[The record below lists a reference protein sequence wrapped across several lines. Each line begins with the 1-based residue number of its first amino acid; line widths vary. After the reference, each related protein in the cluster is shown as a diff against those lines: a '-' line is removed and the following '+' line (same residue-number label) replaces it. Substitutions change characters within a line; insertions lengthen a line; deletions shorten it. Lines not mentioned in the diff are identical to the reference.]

1 MRRRALPE
9 AAAFVLFALLAL
21 AARWWSLEVP
31 LSEDAG
37 AYLYVADTIR
47 DGGLPYVDAADNK
60 GPLTY
65 LLFGALDIAT
75 GSSTTGLRLTLVVAC
90 ALTALAVSARVRLAA
105 GPWAGL
111 AAGCVMAVLG
121 SSPFLEGDDLNTEQ
135 YAVLPLATA
144 WWLSARGGTRSAA
157 LGGALFAGA
166 VLINVG
172 FAALAPVLVVELWLA
187 ERDERA
193 RRLAAAGAGA
203 LVLAAL
209 PIGWLVAGGAFDDM
223 WTQVIDKA
231 GIAVGGDVE
240 AGGFDDTPLFE
251 VPTKIP
257 FAIGAA
263 GAALGLVRPAL
274 RTAAGAS
281 LLWILICWL
290 RVKLAQY
297 EFAHHYYLALP
308 GVAAGMA
315 LGGAALWDL
324 LASRPGLRRAA
335 LAALAVAAAL
345 LTWRYVAEPAREELR
360 VPPTERVRFPQYALA
375 YPVGDQVRALTA
387 SGETVAVSGNNPTVY
402 WRAGRFAPNRFFAEY
417 ALVPEY
423 VLERRRAL
431 RDEPPGAIVLMPGYS
446 RFGFELR
453 NLAHGG
459 DYRRAWSGGDAEI
472 WLRAGPS
479 R

>member
-9 AAAFVLFALLAL
+9 AAAFVLFGILAL
-21 AARWWSLEVP
+21 AARWWSLEMP

-65 LLFGALDIAT
+65 LLFGALDIVT

-90 ALTALAVSARVRLAA
+90 ALTALAVAARVRLAA
-105 GPWAGL
+105 GVWAGL
-111 AAGCVMAVLG
+111 AAGCVMAILG
-121 SSPFLEGDDLNTEQ
+121 STPFLEGDDLNTEQ
-135 YAVLPLATA
+135 YGVLPLATA
-144 WWLSARGGTRSAA
+144 WWLTARGGTRSASLA
-157 LGGALFAGA
+157 GALFAAA
-166 VLINVG
+166 VLMNVG
-172 FAALAPVLVVELWLA
+172 FAALAPVLLVELWLA
-187 ERDERA
+187 ARDGRA
-193 RRLAAAGAGA
+193 RRLAAAVAGA
-203 LVLAAL
+203 IALAAFPL
-209 PIGWLVAGGAFDDM
+209 GWLLVGGAFDDM

-231 GIAVGGDVE
+231 RTAVGEDVE
-240 AGGFDDTPLFE
+240 AGGFSDTPLFE

-263 GAALGLVRPAL
+263 GAALGLIRPAL
-274 RTAAGAS
+274 RTASGAA

-297 EFAHHYYLALP
+297 EFAHHYYLTVP
-308 GVAAGMA
+308 GVAAGMV
-315 LGGAALWDL
+315 LGLAALCDL
-324 LASRPGLRRAA
+324 LGSREALRRAT
-335 LAALAVAAAL
+335 LAAAVVAGAL
-345 LTWRYVAEPAREELR
+345 IGWRYVAEPVRDKLD
-360 VPPTERVRFPQYALA
+360 VPAADRVRFPQYALA
-375 YPVGDQVRALTA
+375 YPVADELRAITSSDETA
-387 SGETVAVSGNNPTVY
+387 AVSGNNPTVY

-423 VLERRRAL
+423 AMERRRAL
-431 RDEPPGAIVLMPGYS
+431 RDRPPDAIVLMPGRS
-446 RFGFELR
+446 GLGFELR

-459 DYRRAWSGGDAEI
+459 GYRRAWSGGGAEI
-472 WLRAGPS
+472 WLRG